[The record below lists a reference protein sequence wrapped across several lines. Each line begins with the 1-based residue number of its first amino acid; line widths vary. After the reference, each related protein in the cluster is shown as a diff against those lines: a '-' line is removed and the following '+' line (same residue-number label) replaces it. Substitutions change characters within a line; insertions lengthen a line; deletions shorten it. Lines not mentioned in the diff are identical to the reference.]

1 MAKVK
6 EYPTSSTSFKI
17 KDLHEMYKNRTLT
30 LNPEFQRSYIWER
43 IPGKRE
49 RLIDSLLREF
59 DIGKIFL
66 KQWVEP
72 REGKI
77 RYDCLDGQQRLK
89 SIFDFVEGRYKT
101 SPKVTKELGKPT
113 GFNDLDKVDEEL
125 KYRIT
130 NREVE
135 AIVVNSDDDEIIS
148 DIFMRLQEGVPL
160 KSSEKLNA
168 MRGFI
173 RNAVYEIS
181 KHEFFKSTSVEEYR
195 FAHRYLAAQIMQFE
209 EQNILDSLKFVDIK
223 YKNLNRMYENY
234 KDREKE
240 KVERLEKR
248 VKSNLNFL
256 RKTLGTD
263 ACIIKTKSDVIIIYL
278 LVSYLRMKYAINEK
292 KNELE
297 KFISYFIEKSE
308 RIKIGQ
314 DSRSEENAPLYDY
327 KDLRRKGTS
336 KDILK
341 SRFKIILQE
350 FLKNNPKLKL
360 KDDKRLFDWGQKLAI
375 YNLQKGKCKK
385 CGKKIR
391 LDEAEFHHK
400 VHWSKA
406 GETTVK
412 NGEMYC
418 PEHHPR

>member
-1 MAKVK
+1 M
-6 EYPTSSTSFKI
+6 
-17 KDLHEMYKNRTLT
+17 
-30 LNPEFQRSYIWER
+30 
-43 IPGKRE
+43 
-49 RLIDSLLREF
+49 
-59 DIGKIFL
+59 
-66 KQWVEP
+66 
-72 REGKI
+72 
-77 RYDCLDGQQRLK
+77 
-89 SIFDFVEGRYKT
+89 
-101 SPKVTKELGKPT
+101 
-113 GFNDLDKVDEEL
+113 
-125 KYRIT
+125 
-130 NREVE
+130 
-135 AIVVNSDDDEIIS
+135 
-148 DIFMRLQEGVPL
+148 
-160 KSSEKLNA
+160 
-168 MRGFI
+168 
-173 RNAVYEIS
+173 
-181 KHEFFKSTSVEEYR
+181 EEYR